1 MHFWTLVFKNLLP
14 LGQYF
19 EKISQS
25 QLYKTMSNKNTK
37 LFEAFPPT
45 STEDWKSKIV
55 ADLKGADFDKKL
67 VWRTNEGIAVQPFYR
82 LEDVEKLSYLDVSPG
97 QFPFTRGTCGCD
109 NSWYI
114 RQDVKVTNPAEANK
128 KALDILCKGV
138 TSLGFSIED
147 SSKWTAS
154 DLATLLKDIH
164 LPSIEVNFSIGCGKT
179 NLLQLFVDYVKASSF
194 DVCEVRGSINIG
206 YLTGLTLTGAYCHDS
221 EATCTKSLAET
232 LTIAK
237 DLCKFKTVLVKG
249 DIFQNSGS
257 NITQELGFALA
268 MGEEYLN
275 QAIEN
280 GIKPACAAK
289 KIKFDIAIGG
299 NYFFEI
305 AKIRAARMLWA
316 KIVEAY
322 KPAQQ
327 TECCCKE
334 AGKDHFAE
342 SAKMNIHAI
351 TSTWNKTVYDP
362 HVNLLRTQTEAMS
375 AVLGGANSI
384 TVLPFN
390 VAYEQPTEFSERIA
404 RNQQILLSEEAYMD
418 KIVDPAAGSYY
429 IEQLTDMVA
438 EKAWSIFLEVQEKG
452 GYSAAFKAGLIQDK
466 IKATVTDAEKAI
478 ATRRTNVLGTNQ
490 FPNFKE
496 MLDEKFDISTL
507 SKKSQKSDK
516 AIAEPL
522 QICRGAQAFE
532 LLRFKTDKY
541 SKANSRPKVFMLTI
555 GNITMQK
562 ARSLFAC
569 NFFACAGFDV
579 VDNTSFSTVDEGLA
593 AAKASGANIVVI
605 CSSDDEYAVLAPE
618 AFEKLG
624 STIFV
629 VAGAP
634 TCTDELKAKG
644 IQNFISMKSNVLETL
659 QQYQALLG
667 IK

>member
-1 MHFWTLVFKNLLP
+1 
-14 LGQYF
+14 
-19 EKISQS
+19 
-25 QLYKTMSNKNTK
+25 MSNKNTK

-45 STEDWKSKIV
+45 STEDWKNKIV
-55 ADLKGADFDKKL
+55 ADLKGADYDKKM

-82 LEDVEKLSYLDVSPG
+82 LEDVEKLSYLDVTPG

-128 KALDILCKGV
+128 KALEIVCKGI
-138 TSLGFSIED
+138 TSIGFTIED

-154 DLATLLKDIH
+154 DVASLLKDIH
-164 LPSIEVNFSIGCGKT
+164 LPAVEVNFNIGCGKS
-179 NLLQLFVDYVKASSF
+179 NLLKLFVDYVKASSF

-206 YLTGLTLTGAYCHDS
+206 YLTGLSLKGAYCHDS
-221 EATCTKSLAET
+221 EATCTKSLAEN

-237 DLCKFKTVLVKG
+237 DLCRFKVVLVKG

-257 NITQELGFALA
+257 NITQELAFALA

-275 QAIEN
+275 QAVEN

-289 KIKFDIAIGG
+289 KIKFDIAVGG

-305 AKIRAARMLWA
+305 AKIRAARLLWA

-322 KPAQQ
+322 KPADQ
-327 TECCCKE
+327 TDCCCKE
-334 AGKDHFAE
+334 AGKDHFTDAG
-342 SAKMNIHAI
+342 KMNVHAI

-404 RNQQILLSEEAYMD
+404 RNQQILLKEEAYMD

-438 EKAWSIFLEVQEKG
+438 EKAWSLFLEVQDKG
-452 GYSAAFKAGLIQDK
+452 GYSAAFKAGFIQDK
-466 IKATVTDAEKAI
+466 IKATLADAEKAI
-478 ATRRTNVLGTNQ
+478 ATRRSSVLGTNQ
-490 FPNFKE
+490 FPNFNE
-496 MLDEKFDISTL
+496 MLDEKFDTTIFN
-507 SKKSQKSDK
+507 KQNQKSDK

-532 LLRFKTDKY
+532 LLRFKTDKFA
-541 SKANSRPKVFMLTI
+541 KTNGRPKVFMLTI

-569 NFFACAGFDV
+569 NFFACAGFEV
-579 VDNTSFSTVDEGLA
+579 VDNASFKSVDEGVA
-593 AAKASGANIVVI
+593 AAKASGAKIVVI

-629 VAGAP
+629 IAGAP

-644 IQNFISMKSNVLETL
+644 IQNFISVKSNVLETL
-659 QQYQALLG
+659 QQYQTLLG